1 MTNKSLCATIGL
13 VNIEIPEPPL
23 SRFLFSNTTMSW
35 FWFIVRIYV
44 GWSWLTSGW
53 GKVTNPVWVGEKA
66 GVAISGF
73 LNNALTKTTG
83 AHPDVQG
90 WYAFFIENVALPN
103 AEIFSYMVTF
113 GELLV
118 GIGLILGAFT
128 GIAAFFGAFMNMNFL
143 FAGTVSVNPMLF
155 ILELFI
161 VLAWRT
167 AGWYGLDRFILP
179 LLGVPWKLGKLFKR

>member
-1 MTNKSLCATIGL
+1 M
-13 VNIEIPEPPL
+13 NIEIPEPPL
-23 SRFLFSNTTMSW
+23 SRFLFSNTLFSW

-103 AEIFSYMVTF
+103 AEIFSYMVAF

-118 GIGLILGAFT
+118 GVGLILGAFT

-143 FAGTVSVNPMLF
+143 FAGTVSVNPVLLL
-155 ILELFI
+155 LELFI
-161 VLAWRT
+161 ILAWRT